1 MSRRSASKFRIC
13 PAWHAARGRPRNQSG
28 EPARPM
34 VVTSLVRAE
43 RTSVTRHF
51 TAAAPLRY
59 LVACIVAGALAVA
72 GCSAG
77 TGPQPHGGGSAQVA
91 LKFQGKGDAGGP
103 RQAKTLTPD
112 PARGRPAA
120 AGAARA
126 GLLQV
131 QENPFAPVG
140 KGLNCPMPVR
150 GNKQNQGT

>member
-1 MSRRSASKFRIC
+1 MSRRSAGKFRIC

-91 LKFQGKGDAGGP
+91 LKFQVKGDPGGHRKPKKPTLHPP
-103 RQAKTLTPD
+103 RRSQP
-112 PARGRPAA
+112 PAA
-120 AGAARA
+120 TPRSGPPELKKKPLPA
-126 GLLQV
+126 
-131 QENPFAPVG
+131 NPNG
-140 KGLNCPMPVR
+140 I
-150 GNKQNQGT
+150 

>member
-13 PAWHAARGRPRNQSG
+13 PAWPAAGGRPRNQSG

-91 LKFQGKGDAGGP
+91 LKFQVKGDAGGH
-103 RQAKTLTPD
+103 RKAKTPTCD
-112 PARGRPAA
+112 PAGRSQP
-120 AGAARA
+120 AGAAPRS
-126 GLLQV
+126 GLLEL
-131 QENPFAPVG
+131 QEKPLSPN
-140 KGLNCPMPVR
+140 
-150 GNKQNQGT
+150 

>member
-1 MSRRSASKFRIC
+1 MARRSASKFGIG

-77 TGPQPHGGGSAQVA
+77 TRPQPPGGGSARVA
-91 LKFQGKGDAGGP
+91 LKFPGKD
-103 RQAKTLTPD
+103 
-112 PARGRPAA
+112 A
-120 AGAARA
+120 AGRRA
-126 GLLQV
+126 QS
-131 QENPFAPVG
+131 
-140 KGLNCPMPVR
+140 
-150 GNKQNQGT
+150 